1 MNDSEPASGKRPAH
15 SVSLSSHLLH
25 FARQFQGE
33 RISVGELKSA
43 LGRRSF
49 GLILFVLAIPNSLPI
64 VGIPGLSA
72 VTGAPILLIA
82 FQMML
87 GYQHIWLPKWIANSS
102 MTHQSFLKIMEK
114 ASPWLAR
121 VEKLLKPRWD
131 WLIKGRIEQF
141 LGGVCVL
148 MAFLLILPIPLGNL
162 LPGISILLI
171 SLGLIE
177 RDGLCVALGL
187 VMSVVSVVYLQGLI
201 WVSIQAVTALISNW
215 VA

>member
-1 MNDSEPASGKRPAH
+1 MNDSEPASGKPAAH
-15 SVSLSSHLLH
+15 SVSLSSHLLQ

-33 RISVGELKSA
+33 RISVGELKDS

-64 VGIPGLSA
+64 LGIPGVSA

-87 GYQHIWLPKWIANSS
+87 GYQHIWLPKWISRSS
-102 MTHQSFLKIMEK
+102 MAQQSFLKVMEK
-114 ASPWLAR
+114 TSPWLAR

-141 LGGVCVL
+141 LGAVCVL

-177 RDGLCVALGL
+177 RDGLCVAAGL
-187 VMSVVSVVYLQGLI
+187 VMSVISVVYLQGLI